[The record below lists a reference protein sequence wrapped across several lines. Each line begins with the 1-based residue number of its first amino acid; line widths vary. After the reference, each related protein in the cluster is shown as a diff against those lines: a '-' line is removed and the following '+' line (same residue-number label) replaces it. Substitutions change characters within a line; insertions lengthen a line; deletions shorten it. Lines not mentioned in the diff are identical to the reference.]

1 MAITSISQL
10 KEWFRSGK
18 YPTGQQFASLMDS
31 FIHKSDSI
39 RVDNVKNL
47 PEFLNEKFDKKQG
60 DSLRREHDVLQRA
73 FDLFKAAGDLT
84 EFYKKT
90 DTYSKK
96 EVNEKLSA
104 IPKISYKAVDALP
117 SNPAEKVIY
126 VLQHGENW
134 TENMFTDGK
143 WITLATHT
151 GIYGNLENKVA
162 GLAQEIV
169 GINHPLSFTQGYV
182 KNTGDL
188 VTTSGVYRFSQLL
201 PVKTGDTVR
210 YKACGSEN
218 TLALAAYSGNTCIV
232 AKSIVGNSQIVEAT
246 YTVPAG
252 IDGIRLTI
260 HTGSVTEDEAY
271 VRIEGIQAA
280 VGKMEGSLVKNTTD
294 ISALARELRGIV
306 YTIDAFALRE
316 QRVYVKDKAVHSG
329 DKGWVSF
336 RLTGIPDGTKSV
348 ALHYNSQSSATY
360 AISAWDKNN
369 NFLDGVVMTEGNRQT
384 AELTLPK
391 DTAYIIATSTVTGTT
406 DDNDVRLRMIGSSA
420 SLTERVNSLQKQVDK
435 GVSASTPRN
444 YLFMKNRNSINFTFD
459 DSTSQDSDIKKVFD
473 EFNVKCGFAIITA
486 SERYRNFHNEGF
498 ELLAHGIGAFS
509 ADTITEDAVRTAM
522 QKGKSVVE
530 SLGVECHGWV
540 TPSSQLKSNF
550 QPVVCDY
557 FDYGY
562 TIYKGN
568 DTTGQTIPKTAKSYQ
583 LWRIH
588 IATLL
593 KDYQRIIGE
602 AVSEN
607 GALAVYGHGYE
618 IGNLWTLDQLRTLLS
633 YCKGKIEVLTPSE
646 SFLKLFSVRHNER
659 L

>member
-1 MAITSISQL
+1 
-10 KEWFRSGK
+10 
-18 YPTGQQFASLMDS
+18 
-31 FIHKSDSI
+31 
-39 RVDNVKNL
+39 
-47 PEFLNEKFDKKQG
+47 
-60 DSLRREHDVLQRA
+60 
-73 FDLFKAAGDLT
+73 
-84 EFYKKT
+84 
-90 DTYSKK
+90 
-96 EVNEKLSA
+96 
-104 IPKISYKAVDALP
+104 
-117 SNPAEKVIY
+117 
-126 VLQHGENW
+126 
-134 TENMFTDGK
+134 MFTDGK

-162 GLAQEIV
+162 DLAQEIV

-188 VTTSGVYRFSQLL
+188 VTASGAYRFSQLL

-232 AKSIVGNSQIVEAT
+232 AKSIVGSSQIVEAI

-329 DKGWVSF
+329 DRGWVS
-336 RLTGIPDGTKSV
+336 LKLAGIPDGTKSV

-391 DTAYIIATSTVTGTT
+391 DTAYIIATSTVTGTA
-406 DDNDVRLRMIGSSA
+406 DDDDVRLRLIGSSA
-420 SLTERVNSLQKQVDK
+420 SLIEQINSLQKQVDK

-509 ADTITEDAVRTAM
+509 AETITEDTVRTAM

-550 QPVVCDY
+550 QPIVCDY

-593 KDYQRIIGE
+593 KDYQRIIDE

-607 GALAVYGHGYE
+607 GALAVYGHGFE

-633 YCKGKIEVLTPSE
+633 YCKGKTEVLTPSE